1 MGNGLSHCFQA
12 KDCGKQIRTVK
23 EMIFQVRIFFQSQM
37 GLEYSFYARS
47 EMERCFKEFRLFRRR
62 GGFGYPGVQAAETP
76 CDNHL
81 MNSRIVQKKTDKT
94 LNTFSAGNGLYTH
107 FSQIFHA
114 SHLCSHTLIP
124 PDTVGNGQAVG
135 ARMICRKTTEDQI
148 KSFVGKSIPGIS
160 RHPCYSDNR

>member
-23 EMIFQVRIFFQSQM
+23 EMIFQVRIFFQSQT
-37 GLEYSFYARS
+37 GLEYGFYARS
-47 EMERCFKEFRLFRRR
+47 EMERCFKKFRLFRRR
-62 GGFGYPGVQAAETP
+62 GGSGYPGVQAAETP

-81 MNSRIVQKKTDKT
+81 MNSRI
-94 LNTFSAGNGLYTH
+94 

-114 SHLCSHTLIP
+114 SHFCSHTLIP

-135 ARMICRKTTEDQI
+135 VRMICRKTTEDQI

-160 RHPCYSDNR
+160 RHPRHSDNR